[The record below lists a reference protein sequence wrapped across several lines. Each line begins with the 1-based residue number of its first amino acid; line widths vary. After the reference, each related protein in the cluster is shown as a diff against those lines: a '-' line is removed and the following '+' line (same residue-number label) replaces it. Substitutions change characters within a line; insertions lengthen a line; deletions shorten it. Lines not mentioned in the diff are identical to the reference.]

1 MAATLI
7 LWGHALAALLFGALA
22 QAECGRPAEVGRP
35 RAALVIA
42 LVLTALWAL
51 AVAGI
56 DADDVSTHLAQSARS
71 VAWLYVVLALSRR
84 EGVAGRS
91 VLILATVVS
100 AVLLVEAG
108 LSLFAGAHE
117 PAGARAPI
125 GSTRALLSAMATMG
139 ALVLL
144 SDFAQ
149 TSGARRSGQRRML
162 IFALSVMWGVDLAI
176 SAAAA
181 FRPDMSV
188 SVMLLRGPAMAAS
201 ALLLAAAGADR
212 GVAPP
217 SISRTLATRS
227 LVLVALVLYAG
238 VTAMVASVA
247 AAVTGGSPRAA
258 QTVVVLGFTAA
269 LLAFASTPWL
279 RAWLRVKVAKH
290 LFGHRYDYRVEWQRF
305 TATLGL
311 PGEGA
316 EPLGTRIVKALADLT
331 DSPAGLLLSFDRT
344 VVSIAAAWCWSD
356 GARDRTADP
365 AFARHLADTGRILS
379 LDTLRAGDVSVGEK
393 RVVPAWLLDDHDA
406 WAVVPLLH
414 GGNLMGAI
422 VLARPPVDRAL
433 DWEDFDLL
441 RIVGRQTASY
451 LAEERAHAALADAQ
465 RFDEFN
471 RRFAFLMHDIKNV
484 ASQLTLVARNAE
496 RHADN
501 PDFRADMLAT
511 LRDSAAR
518 MTTLLARLGQHDG
531 ARPEALQAIDVAAL
545 VSRATASR
553 RAQHDLVLDAPAACL
568 AHAHPARLEQAI
580 GHLIQNAVEASPDGA
595 AVALAVRTDG
605 ERIVIEI
612 VDRGCGMSANF
623 VRDQLFRP
631 FVSSKPAGFG
641 IGAYE
646 ARQLVLAMG
655 GTIEVA
661 SREGEG
667 TAFHISLPAA
677 APVHLPASS
686 LERAA

>member
-22 QAECGRPAEVGRP
+22 QGERGRVAEAGRP
-35 RAALVIA
+35 RAALIA
-42 LVLTALWAL
+42 ALAITALWAL

-56 DADDVSTHLAQSARS
+56 DADDVSTHVAQSARS
-71 VAWLYVVLALSRR
+71 VAWLYLVIVLSRR
-84 EGVAGRS
+84 EGAAGRS
-91 VLILATVVS
+91 VIGLAAVVV
-100 AVLLVEAG
+100 AVLTVEAI
-108 LSLFAGAHE
+108 LSLVAIQPGGAVHGRV
-117 PAGARAPI
+117 AA
-125 GSTRALLSAMATMG
+125 TRALLAAMTTTG

-144 SDFAQ
+144 SHFAQ
-149 TSGARRSGQRRML
+149 TSAARRSGQRRML
-162 IFALSVMWGVDLAI
+162 VYALAVMWSADLAVAV
-176 SAAAA
+176 AAAL
-181 FRPDMSV
+181 RPSLILPATV
-188 SVMLLRGPAMAAS
+188 LRGPLMAVS
-201 ALLLAAAGADR
+201 ALLMAAAGADR

-217 SISRTLATRS
+217 SVSRS
-227 LVLVALVLYAG
+227 LVMRLLVLAALAAYAG
-238 VTAMVASVA
+238 VTAMA
-247 AAVTGGSPRAA
+247 ADLAATFAGGAARAA
-258 QTVVVLGFTAA
+258 QTVVVFGFTAA

-279 RAWLRVKVAKH
+279 RAWMRVTVAKH

-311 PGEGA
+311 PGEQA
-316 EPLGTRIVKALADLT
+316 APLGTRIVKAVADLT
-331 DSPAGLLLSFDRT
+331 DSPAGLLLSLDDASAST
-344 VVSIAAAWCWSD
+344 VAAWHW
-356 GARDRTADP
+356 AEADRERLIDP
-365 AFARHLADTGRILS
+365 GFVRHLTATGRILS
-379 LDTLRAGDVSVGEK
+379 LDALRAGQGVAEEAA
-393 RVVPAWLLDDHDA
+393 VVPRWLLDDQDA

-414 GGNLMGAI
+414 GGTLIGAI

-511 LRDSAAR
+511 LRDSAGR

-531 ARPEALQAIDVAAL
+531 GRPEALQATDVAAL
-545 VSRATASR
+545 AARATGLR
-553 RAQHDLVLDAPAACL
+553 RAQHAIRLDAPAACL
-568 AHAHPARLEQAI
+568 AHAHPARLEQAL
-580 GHLIQNAVEASPDGA
+580 GHLLQNAVEASA
-595 AVALAVRTDG
+595 DG
-605 ERIVIEI
+605 EPVVVTVRAEAAGVLIAIA
-612 VDRGCGMSANF
+612 DRGCGMSAGF

-631 FVSSKPAGFG
+631 FASSKPTGFG

-646 ARQLVLAMG
+646 ARQLIHAMG
-655 GTIEVA
+655 GRIEVV
-661 SREGEG
+661 SQEGAG
-667 TAFHISLPAA
+667 TEFRILLPAA
-677 APVHLPASS
+677 APVSLPDAS
-686 LERAA
+686 LEIAA